1 MDRAELERRFHE
13 EDLQRLRGFRPI
25 DDTFMRCLFRD
36 DLPLAEYVLRI
47 ILGRDD
53 LRLTHMETQRD
64 LKRLLGARS
73 LCLDVHGVDSENRQY
88 DIEVQR
94 ADSGAR
100 PARARYHASAMD
112 IEALD
117 AGQEFEALPE
127 TYVIFITE
135 RDFFGSGL
143 GLYPIERMNIALGT
157 PFDDGAHILY
167 VNGQYRGGDPLG
179 QLMHDFLC
187 NDPNDM
193 LCAPMAERSRYYK
206 ENPKGVGEMCKAM
219 EDMRREAWEM
229 GREEGRTEGRLISL
243 VDNVR
248 NLRTSLRFSDQQIR
262 EILKITNEDWEKI
275 AARI

>member
-25 DDTFMRCLFRD
+25 DDTCMRCLFRD

-100 PARARYHASAMD
+100 PARAR
-112 IEALD
+112 
-117 AGQEFEALPE
+117 
-127 TYVIFITE
+127 
-135 RDFFGSGL
+135 
-143 GLYPIERMNIALGT
+143 
-157 PFDDGAHILY
+157 
-167 VNGQYRGGDPLG
+167 
-179 QLMHDFLC
+179 
-187 NDPNDM
+187 
-193 LCAPMAERSRYYK
+193 
-206 ENPKGVGEMCKAM
+206 
-219 EDMRREAWEM
+219 
-229 GREEGRTEGRLISL
+229 
-243 VDNVR
+243 
-248 NLRTSLRFSDQQIR
+248 
-262 EILKITNEDWEKI
+262 
-275 AARI
+275 